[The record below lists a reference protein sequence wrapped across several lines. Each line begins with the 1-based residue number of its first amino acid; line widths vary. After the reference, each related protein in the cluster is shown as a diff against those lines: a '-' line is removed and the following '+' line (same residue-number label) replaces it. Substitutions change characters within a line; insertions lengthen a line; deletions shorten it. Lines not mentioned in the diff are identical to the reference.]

1 MAKSADPF
9 NTINLKAERDMLEFV
24 WNSKKVV
31 QELTMDV
38 MKEIGYRLISY
49 SPVGNMELWQKS
61 NRRTSYLPG
70 TFINNWQVGIDE
82 VPTEDIDAEPDPS
95 GSGSFERLSHLGRWA
110 SAHQFYFVNN
120 LPYAAVLEYG
130 HHSSQVPPA
139 GIVGRVQMEFPQ
151 IVSDMQGR
159 YAANNRTLSR

>member
-1 MAKSADPF
+1 MTKAADPF
-9 NTINLKAERDMLEFV
+9 NTINLKAERDMFQFIF
-24 WNSKKVV
+24 NSKKNV
-31 QELTMDV
+31 QKLTMDV
-38 MKEIGYRLISY
+38 MKEIGYRLIDY

-70 TFINNWQVGIDE
+70 TFKNNWQVGVDQ
-82 VPTEDIDAEPDPS
+82 VPTEDIDADPDPS

-130 HHSSQVPPA
+130 HHSTQVPPA

-151 IVSDMQGR
+151 IVQDMTTR
-159 YAANNRTLSR
+159 HIANSKAD